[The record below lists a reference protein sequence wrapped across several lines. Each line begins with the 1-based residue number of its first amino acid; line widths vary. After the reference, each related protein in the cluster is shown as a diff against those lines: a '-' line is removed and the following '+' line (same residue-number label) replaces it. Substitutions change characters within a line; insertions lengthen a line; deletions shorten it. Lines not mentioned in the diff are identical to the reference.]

1 MFFINLSEW
10 EKCGFFMTIQKVLP
24 QTIKNVNY
32 GALPFRAAQLPNNY
46 VDYDTF
52 VKSNAQV
59 PSDEN
64 KQTPQAQAH
73 YMPPQTQAI
82 EPQEVQQVQVKPIP
96 NKGLSG
102 LWSFVK
108 TVGVIAVASLCAHKL
123 INFFNKNG
131 SGFSK
136 GPVEGSNFKLSE
148 IWEDTKDFLG
158 LNDLVLSEEQ
168 QKVTDNILNEI
179 IYKKDLPNL
188 GISSSNSILLYG
200 PPGTG
205 KTSLVEAIA
214 KKLAEMIPGSKMASL
229 DVKNLGSI
237 YRSGT
242 EQNLT
247 KAVSAICEEAKKNPD
262 KKIVVFIDEIDS
274 IMMVDKGN
282 GAKTSNE
289 ILTAFKTCFTDQLGK
304 HDNIITIAATNRMID
319 PKTAIILDNGKQLD
333 NTMLDRFV
341 SKHFIGLPS
350 KEQVLQKIANHYKN
364 CALVDDCLKSKD
376 NEGLKKIINAIFEK
390 SDNDH
395 QFSYRRAEAL
405 IKKAGNSLLNSS
417 DYKSG
422 ESKVGLKHF
431 IQAIQDMKEELNFT
445 DAEIQK
451 LASDLGVK
459 IS

>member
-1 MFFINLSEW
+1 MSKEIHFRDLRELLKNSEKLYSK
-10 EKCGFFMTIQKVLP
+10 EIAF
-24 QTIKNVNY
+24 
-32 GALPFRAAQLPNNY
+32 
-46 VDYDTF
+46 
-52 VKSNAQV
+52 
-59 PSDEN
+59 
-64 KQTPQAQAH
+64 
-73 YMPPQTQAI
+73 
-82 EPQEVQQVQVKPIP
+82 
-96 NKGLSG
+96 
-102 LWSFVK
+102 K
-108 TVGVIAVASLCAHKL
+108 TKKKGVI
-123 INFFNKNG
+123 
-131 SGFSK
+131 
-136 GPVEGSNFKLSE
+136 EE
-148 IWEDTKDFLG
+148 ITYAQFA
-158 LNDLVLSEEQ
+158 N
-168 QKVTDNILNEI
+168 
-179 IYKKDLPNL
+179 
-188 GISSSNSILLYG
+188 
-200 PPGTG
+200 
-205 KTSLVEAIA
+205 
-214 KKLAEMIPGSKMASL
+214 

-237 YRSGT
+237 YRNGT

-289 ILTAFKTCFTDQLGK
+289 ILNAFKTCFTDQLGK

-319 PKTAIILDNGKQLD
+319 PKTSILLDNGKQLD

-341 SKHFIGLPS
+341 SKHFIDLPS

-364 CALVDDCLKSKD
+364 CTLVDDCLKSKD

-451 LASDLGVK
+451 LASGLGVK